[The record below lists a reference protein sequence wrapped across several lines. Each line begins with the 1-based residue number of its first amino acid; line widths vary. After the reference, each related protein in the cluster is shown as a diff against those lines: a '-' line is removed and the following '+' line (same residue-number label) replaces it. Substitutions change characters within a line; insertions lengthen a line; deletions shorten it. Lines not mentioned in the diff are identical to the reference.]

1 MSGGEENDTNSHL
14 GTAENYT
21 VTAPAKPPRQTL
33 APRGAAIAGVIFSL
47 LMIVGMGIARSAIP
61 ADLTQPDV
69 WLTDPDRR
77 AAVGLALGLV
87 PFAGI
92 AFLWFMGVLRNRLGE
107 LEDKFFATVFLGSGL
122 LFVACLFG
130 AAAMSGALIEVAA
143 AGNLRS
149 PDSATLYFGRRA
161 IDALV
166 NLFAMKMAGVFMIST
181 CTIGL
186 RSAIFPRW
194 IAFAGYACA
203 LVLLLVIANWKWIQ
217 LVFPLW
223 MLLLS
228 MQILLAEFRS
238 RFAGE
243 AAVENNQL

>member
-1 MSGGEENDTNSHL
+1 M
-14 GTAENYT
+14 
-21 VTAPAKPPRQTL
+21 
-33 APRGAAIAGVIFSL
+33 IFSL
-47 LMIVGMGIARSAIP
+47 LMIVAMGIARSAVP
-61 ADLTQPDV
+61 SDLTQTDV

-77 AAVGLALGLV
+77 AAVRLALYLV

-92 AFLWFMGVLRNRLGE
+92 AFLWFMGVLRDRLGE
-107 LEDKFFATVFLGSGL
+107 LEDRFFATVFLGSGL

-149 PDSATLYFGRRA
+149 PDSATLYLGRRA
-161 IDALV
+161 IDALM

-203 LVLLLVIANWKWIQ
+203 LVLLVAIANWKWTE

-223 MLLLS
+223 MLLVS

-238 RFAGE
+238 RDAEG
-243 AAVENNQL
+243 APVGHHQP

>member
-1 MSGGEENDTNSHL
+1 MGS
-14 GTAENYT
+14 T
-21 VTAPAKPPRQTL
+21 VTGVATSPAGRPLAP
-33 APRGAAIAGVIFSL
+33 PRGAAIAGVIFSL
-47 LMIVGMGIARSAIP
+47 LMIVGFGITRSAVP

-69 WLTDPDRR
+69 WLTQPDRR
-77 AAVGLALGLV
+77 AAVRFALNLV

-92 AFLWFMGVLRNRLGE
+92 AFLWFMGVLRDRLGE
-107 LEDKFFATVFLGSGL
+107 LEDRFFATVFLGSGL

-161 IDALV
+161 TDAFL

-194 IAFAGYACA
+194 IAFVGYACA
-203 LVLLLVIANWKWIQ
+203 LVLLLVIANWKWIA

-223 MLLLS
+223 MLLIS

-238 RFAGE
+238 RFDGDAAAG
-243 AAVENNQL
+243 AAVP

>member
-1 MSGGEENDTNSHL
+1 
-14 GTAENYT
+14 
-21 VTAPAKPPRQTL
+21 VTSIASSSRQQVLAP
-33 APRGAAIAGVIFSL
+33 PRGAAIAGVIFSL
-47 LMIVGMGIARSAIP
+47 LMIVGMGIARTAVP

-69 WLTDPDRR
+69 WLTEPDRR
-77 AAVGLALGLV
+77 AAVRLALALV

-122 LFVACLFG
+122 LFVASLF
-130 AAAMSGALIEVAA
+130 AAAALMGALIGAVA

-149 PDSATLYFGRRA
+149 SDSATLYLGRRA

-203 LVLLLVIANWKWIQ
+203 LVLLLVIANWKWIA

-223 MLLLS
+223 MLLVS

-238 RFAGE
+238 RFDGE
-243 AAVENNQL
+243 AALGQHQP

>member
-1 MSGGEENDTNSHL
+1 M
-14 GTAENYT
+14 
-21 VTAPAKPPRQTL
+21 PPRQTL
-33 APRGAAIAGVIFSL
+33 APPRGAAIAGVIFSL
-47 LMIVGMGIARSAIP
+47 LMIVGMGIARTAVP

-77 AAVGLALGLV
+77 AAVRLALYLV

-122 LFVACLFG
+122 LFVACLF
-130 AAAMSGALIEVAA
+130 AAAALMGALIGAVA

-149 PDSATLYFGRRA
+149 PDSATLYLGRRA

-186 RSAIFPRW
+186 RSGIFPRW
-194 IAFAGYACA
+194 IAFVGYACA
-203 LVLLLVIANWKWIQ
+203 LVLLLVIANWKWIA

-223 MLLLS
+223 MLLVS

-238 RFAGE
+238 RDAGE
-243 AAVENNQL
+243 AAVEHHQP